1 MVNTGHAAMNYRKSE
16 FKVDNYLYDIIENLS
31 ISCEGMLHQNVS
43 RIPNN
48 GV

>member
-16 FKVDNYLYDIIENLS
+16 FKVDNHLYDIIENSS
-31 ISCEGMLHQNVS
+31 IPCEGMLHLNVL